1 MSTFECFLEIDGI
14 TGGSQDSRHRD
25 EIDVLSFSWAESQAA
40 AVQSGL
46 GAGVGKV
53 HAQDL
58 EVMARTS
65 RASPQLMVACASGR
79 HIARARLT
87 CRASGAVDAEFLV
100 MTLSK
105 VLVSSYRV
113 AGVAGSGGALPTDEI
128 ALNFREIEVEYRPRS
143 ADGALDNAVTGVW
156 NLQEDRGG

>member
-1 MSTFECFLEIDGI
+1 MSAFDCFLEIDGI
-14 TGGSQDSRHRD
+14 TGESQDSGHRG
-25 EIDVLSFSWAESQAA
+25 EIDVLSFSWAESQVAP
-40 AVQSGL
+40 VQSGL

-58 EVMARTS
+58 EVTARTS
-65 RASPQLMVACASGR
+65 QASPQLMVACASGR

-87 CRASGAVDAEFLV
+87 CRASGVVDAEFLV

-113 AGVAGSGGALPTDEI
+113 AGMAGSVGALPTDQI
-128 ALNFREIEVEYRPRS
+128 ALNFREIEIEYRPRRP
-143 ADGALDNAVTGVW
+143 DGALDHAVTGVW
-156 NLQEDRGG
+156 NLQENGG